1 MMGIQQLGQWLEQL
15 LGVDNTM
22 KKNLSRRDFL
32 KVTVLGMGATFL
44 AACGRA
50 LKLTTPPTATPTPTS
65 TNTSKPTATSTPT
78 STPTNTPT
86 ATFILCFKL
95 LTPENG
101 AKLPAIGTVTFSW
114 EAMPGATRYQLQF
127 TLPSGTV
134 VSFDVE
140 GTSSTR
146 YLETFLM
153 AGTYQWLVIACN
165 SIGAIICTTESF
177 TFEKPKTPFQNN
189 DNDDNNQPGPTVGTV
204 VGTVGTTIGP
214 H

>member
-1 MMGIQQLGQWLEQL
+1 MSQNQNI
-15 LGVDNTM
+15 
-22 KKNLSRRDFL
+22 SRRDFL

-44 AACGRA
+44 AACGRV
-50 LKLTTPPTATPTPTS
+50 LKITDPPPATPTPTS
-65 TNTSKPTATSTPT
+65 TNTPQPTATNTPT

-86 ATFILCFKL
+86 PTPIPCFKL

-140 GTSSTR
+140 DTSSTR
-146 YLETFLM
+146 YLESFLS
-153 AGTYQWLVIACN
+153 AGIYQWAVVAFDSSSMVIC
-165 SIGAIICTTESF
+165 STEPF
-177 TFEKPKTPFQNN
+177 TFEKQASPAQNN
-189 DNDDNNQPGPTVGTV
+189 NGGNGGPTSSWSISVTV
-204 VGTVGTTIGP
+204 IP
-214 H
+214 